1 MKKRKNILWH
11 INGIIRSDVQKG
23 IKEKKELNG
32 PNFSILPLSF
42 FFFLTMAGWPN
53 RSGRLERNWLDSS
66 FFPAPCVCVCSW
78 NKSFGREFSTNICLS
93 WDETMMKH
101 DTRRTS
107 VLCMDTHTI
116 GNLFTQPKS
125 LSRLFFRVSL
135 RSGKFDYRPGY
146 AHTQKTLGASI
157 SSFNCCAKMSS
168 KSQRD
173 LFIFSPFSLSHKTHN
188 NVT

>member
-1 MKKRKNILWH
+1 MIDSSISIKRNERRRKSILWH

-23 IKEKKELNG
+23 IKEEEKKRGTERTQ
-32 PNFSILPLSF
+32 FSDPSSSPPPS
-42 FFFLTMAGWPN
+42 FLTMAGWPN

-66 FFPAPCVCVCSW
+66 FFPAPCVCSW

-107 VLCMDTHTI
+107 VLCMDTHNRESFRPPT
-116 GNLFTQPKS
+116 PKVS
-125 LSRLFFRVSL
+125 QDFSFVSL
-135 RSGKFDYRPGY
+135 WSGKFDYRPGY
-146 AHTQKTLGASI
+146 AHTLKTLGASI

-168 KSQRD
+168 
-173 LFIFSPFSLSHKTHN
+173 
-188 NVT
+188 